1 MPQLADA
8 CPRRC
13 VWSLLRCRTKGIS
26 SLLNTLEAALAALLV
41 TLLGHEANCRRMMM
55 VRRER
60 RRRGVLP
67 GGCTSSCCSGVDGLT
82 E

>member
-1 MPQLADA
+1 MCL
-8 CPRRC
+8 RLLMLVHGVVLC

-55 VRRER
+55 VRQER
-60 RRRGVLP
+60 
-67 GGCTSSCCSGVDGLT
+67 GG